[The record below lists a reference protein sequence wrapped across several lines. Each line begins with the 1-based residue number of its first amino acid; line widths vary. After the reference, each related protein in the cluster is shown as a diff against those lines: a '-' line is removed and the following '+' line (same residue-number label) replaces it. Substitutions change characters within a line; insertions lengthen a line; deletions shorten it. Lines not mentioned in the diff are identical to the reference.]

1 MWMRAMI
8 QMTQA
13 IAAKRNSGRHDDH
26 HVEGPDFVGDDA
38 REEAAGDAYGVDDG
52 QHRVSLCLRVANVN
66 DKGGII
72 GQRAHERHLGE
83 GSAKSA
89 EQILWVLEGLEVD
102 RPLAHEV
109 DVPEHELELF
119 PKRQLRVC
127 ERRLWPQ
134 SFFAQGKRHDKQA
147 RADKCQNPH
156 SPSEADR
163 RVQLVE
169 NQREHHAA
177 HGPAE
182 GGDGERT
189 GPFFHEIVRHHPSK
203 RRHQE
208 AERRAGNDTKHK
220 HERDHRLA
228 FARQKE
234 P

>member
-1 MWMRAMI
+1 MTIITLKGPILSAM
-8 QMTQA
+8 TPGR
-13 IAAKRNSGRHDDH
+13 KR
-26 HVEGPDFVGDDA
+26 PA
-38 REEAAGDAYGVDDG
+38 TPMA
-52 QHRVSLCLRVANVN
+52 LTM
-66 DKGGII
+66 
-72 GQRAHERHLGE
+72 
-83 GSAKSA
+83 
-89 EQILWVLEGLEVD
+89 
-102 RPLAHEV
+102 
-109 DVPEHELELF
+109 
-119 PKRQLRVC
+119 
-127 ERRLWPQ
+127 
-134 SFFAQGKRHDKQA
+134 GKRHDKQA